1 MATDVKHV
9 GVLIIVINCILL
21 SALAGGP
28 IDCIC
33 TVRIIKIIKENQQ
46 AVSGMRGSNLWSI
59 AR

>member
-33 TVRIIKIIKENQQ
+33 TVRIIKIIKEP
-46 AVSGMRGSNLWSI
+46 AGRVWHER
-59 AR
+59 